1 MQRRE
6 YMWHFR
12 FLTIL
17 YLKTFLRDFWQVSA
31 KGHSWVIG
39 CISDFWQSCIS
50 KMAGCR
56 AKQSDI
62 WTSGVSIQCTQD
74 TNVKLNASSNS
85 AAIWCTSNFQQP
97 CILKMAGLR
106 GKHTSKSVCY
116 PVCGHCLP
124 SWQAEDQIKGPREI
138 WYFEFWVLFWE
149 V

>member
-1 MQRRE
+1 
-6 YMWHFR
+6 
-12 FLTIL
+12 
-17 YLKTFLRDFWQVSA
+17 
-31 KGHSWVIG
+31 
-39 CISDFWQSCIS
+39 
-50 KMAGCR
+50 MAGRR

-106 GKHTSKSVCY
+106 GKHTSKYVCY
-116 PVCGHCLP
+116 PVYVVIVCNLDK
-124 SWQAEDQIKGPREI
+124 QRIKLKPLEKFDI
-138 WYFEFWVLFWE
+138 SNLNWVLFWE